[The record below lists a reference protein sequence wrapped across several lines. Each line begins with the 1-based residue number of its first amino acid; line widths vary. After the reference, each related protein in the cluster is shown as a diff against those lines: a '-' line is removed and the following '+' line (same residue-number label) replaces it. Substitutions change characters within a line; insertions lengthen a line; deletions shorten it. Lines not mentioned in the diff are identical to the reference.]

1 MHSIH
6 REQIQRERCE
16 ILSTLLLLYELP
28 SSLAGDIRCSGHR
41 VLELVKLIGGAVFSP
56 QAVASADTAGDG
68 FTPGSVAA
76 EAEQLACLLLLRVLD
91 IPSYIALTSAAPAPG
106 WGAPTSLDDLVP
118 LGGKVRC
125 FIAVWV
131 DEG

>member
-16 ILSTLLLLYELP
+16 LLSTLLLLYELP

-76 EAEQLACLLLLRVLD
+76 EAEQRQ
-91 IPSYIALTSAAPAPG
+91 AAEAD
-106 WGAPTSLDDLVP
+106 A
-118 LGGKVRC
+118 VRRDPRSGSNL
-125 FIAVWV
+125 FRYAAAS
-131 DEG
+131 EGQI